1 MASDLLANVNPRT
14 VQGSSRANLSS
25 SAGKVAPEQTVRQ
38 AQDVSG
44 RTLPAFDAKA
54 ATQTPVK
61 TPADDPK
68 QLAEDLKKVNDHI
81 QTIQRDLEF
90 SVDEDSHKT
99 RITVRDSKSGD
110 VIRTIPAEDLTNLAK
125 QLNGVQ
131 GILVREK
138 A

>member
-25 SAGKVAPEQTVRQ
+25 SVGMVASEQSVRQ
-38 AQDVSG
+38 AQDASG
-44 RTLPAFDAKA
+44 RILPVTIDSA
-54 ATQTPVK
+54 ATQTSAK

-90 SVDEDSHKT
+90 SVDEESHKT
-99 RITVRDSKSGD
+99 RITVRDSTSGE
-110 VIRTIPAEDLTNLAK
+110 VIRTIPAEDLTKLAK

>member
-25 SAGKVAPEQTVRQ
+25 SAGKVAPEQSVRQ
-38 AQDVSG
+38 AQDASG
-44 RTLPAFDAKA
+44 RNLPASADSS
-54 ATQTPVK
+54 ATQA
-61 TPADDPK
+61 PADDPK

-110 VIRTIPAEDLTNLAK
+110 VIRTIPAEDLTKLAK